1 MDHGIA
7 GGGSMKRRHQVLNWL
22 WLEPGEARATLDRVM
37 TFRDEAPDPMASGV
51 PAAAEEWV
59 WAEQLP
65 ALVLQPDLRRQ
76 AEDHLQELQHS
87 AALVEQELSKQAP
100 DLLARLQA
108 LQSEVKRLEEV
119 LS

>member
-1 MDHGIA
+1 
-7 GGGSMKRRHQVLNWL
+7 MKRRHQVLNWL

-59 WAEQLP
+59 WTEQLP
-65 ALVLQPDLRRQ
+65 ALVNRPDVRQ
-76 AEDHLQELQHS
+76 QATEHLQEVQRE
-87 AALVEQELSKQAP
+87 ADAITEQLNRQAP
-100 DLLARLQA
+100 DLLSRLQA
-108 LQSEVKRLEEV
+108 LQSEVQRLEEV